1 MILGTHKL
9 FILFTCIGIL
19 AVNPYTVS
27 GIRIIDCETRLIHR
41 VLKTVVMEDDHKA
54 NPSAA
59 AENKKFDA
67 YKTSK
72 RTVRKGSDPI
82 HNRP

>member
-1 MILGTHKL
+1 MEQDT
-9 FILFTCIGIL
+9 
-19 AVNPYTVS
+19 AAAA
-27 GIRIIDCETRLIHR
+27 
-41 VLKTVVMEDDHKA
+41 EDDDFGDLYTDVELEASSAINTTAPLINSVLDVIEDDDKA

-82 HNRP
+82 HNRA